1 MTLASGS
8 RLGSYT
14 ISSALG
20 AGGMGEV
27 YRARDSKLD
36 RDVAIKVLPA
46 SMASDPG
53 SLTRFER
60 EAKAV
65 AALSH
70 PNILA
75 IFDYGQDRDL
85 IYAVTELLNGRTL
98 AEILSSGRLAERT
111 AVTYAL
117 QLARGLAAAHEKG
130 IVHRDLKPENVFVT
144 TEGVVKILDFG
155 LAKQVEGDEVDLQAT
170 TQVALTSPGMVMGTV
185 GYMSPEQVKGLHAD
199 RRSDIF
205 SFGAMLYEML
215 SGRRAFRRSTAAET
229 MTAILRD
236 EPPRLAQSGVAVSAA
251 LQGIVEHCLEKDVA
265 RRYQSARDLLFN
277 LEQIASG
284 AHEMLAP
291 EPSGGA
297 PIIAVLPFLSFSAES
312 DDEFF
317 ADGITE
323 DVIANLAKIRSL
335 KVISRTSVMS
345 FKKREQGLREIGKT
359 LGANAI
365 LDGSIRRA
373 GNRVRIV
380 AQLIDARTDEHLWAD
395 TYDRDLT
402 DIFAIQTDVALSIAE
417 ALRAE
422 LTSEERVRVGRR
434 PTGDLEAYELYL
446 RGRSAMARFT
456 PEGFRQGLDLYQRA
470 IARDPG
476 FALAYANIAQIYV
489 EYGIS
494 GIVGESPEES
504 IRLAKAAVGRALEID
519 DELPDAH
526 GMAAMILFVSDFD
539 WEGAE
544 SEFQKAIELGPGVAE
559 TREHYAWMLTSCE
572 RYDEALRQ
580 LMIAR
585 ELDPLLIQSDVAT
598 ALLRAGRIE
607 EALTDAR
614 KAVKNEPGSARCHS
628 NLGWALIFQGQAEEG
643 IRSLEHAVAIS
654 PGSTMFLS
662 QLGQACA
669 LTGDEERARRILDQL
684 HELAKEGFVSPYHFA
699 YLYAGLGE
707 ADAAVDW
714 LEQAFERH
722 SGAIYG
728 IKGSFLFRNLRDHPR
743 FKALLRKMNL

>member
-1 MTLASGS
+1 
-8 RLGSYT
+8 
-14 ISSALG
+14 
-20 AGGMGEV
+20 MGEV

-36 RDVAIKVLPA
+36 RDVAVKVLPA
-46 SMASDPG
+46 SMASDPR

-75 IFDYGQDRDL
+75 IFDYGQERGL
-85 IYAVTELLNGRTL
+85 VYAVTELLDGRTL
-98 AEILSSGRLAERT
+98 AEILSAGRLAEKT
-111 AVTYAL
+111 AIAYAL
-117 QLARGLAAAHEKG
+117 QVARGLAAAHEKG

-144 TEGVVKILDFG
+144 LEDVVKILDFG
-155 LAKQVEGDEVDLQAT
+155 LAKQVEGDDVDLQAT
-170 TQVALTSPGMVMGTV
+170 TQAALTSPGTVMGTV
-185 GYMSPEQVKGLHAD
+185 GYMSPEQVKGLPAD

-205 SFGAMLYEML
+205 SFGAVLYEML

-229 MTAILRD
+229 MTAILRE
-236 EPPRLAQSGVAVSAA
+236 EPADVSESGAPVSATLSEI
-251 LQGIVEHCLEKDVA
+251 LQHCLEKEVE

-284 AHEMLAP
+284 AHEVLMP
-291 EPSGGA
+291 RPSGGA
-297 PIIAVLPFLSFSAES
+297 PTVAVLPFLSFSAAS

-323 DVIANLAKIRSL
+323 DVIAGLAKIRAL
-335 KVISRTSVMS
+335 KVISRTSVMP
-345 FKKREQGLREIGKT
+345 FKKREQSLREIGKT
-359 LGANAI
+359 LGASAI

-422 LTSEERVRVGRR
+422 LTNDERARVGRR
-434 PTGDLEAYELYL
+434 PTDDLEAYELYL
-446 RGRSAMARFT
+446 RGRSAMSPFT
-456 PEGFRQGLDLYQRA
+456 PEAFHRALELFRRA
-470 IARDPG
+470 VARDPG
-476 FALAYANIAQIYV
+476 FALAYANLAQIYV

-494 GIVGESPEES
+494 GIVGQSPEDS
-504 IRLAKAAVGRALEID
+504 IQEAKAAVARALELD

-526 GMAAMILFVSDFD
+526 GMVAFIRFAFDFD

-544 SEFQKAIELGPGVAE
+544 EEFRRAIELGPGVAE
-559 TREHYAWMLTSCE
+559 IREHYAWMLTSCE
-572 RYDEALRQ
+572 RYDEALRE
-580 LMIAR
+580 LMVAQ
-585 ELDPLLIQSDVAT
+585 ELDPLLIQSDIAT

-614 KAVKNEPGSARCHS
+614 RAVKAEPTSPRCHS
-628 NLGWALIFQGQAEEG
+628 NMGWALIFHGEGAEG
-643 IRSLEHAVAIS
+643 VRSLEHAVAIS

-669 LTGDEERARRILDQL
+669 LIGEEARARQILVQL
-684 HELAKEGFVSPYHFA
+684 HELAQHDFVSPYHFA
-699 YLYAGLGE
+699 YVHAGLGE
-707 ADAAVDW
+707 ADEAIAW
-714 LEQAFERH
+714 LEKAFERR

-743 FKALLRKMNL
+743 FQALLRKMNL